1 MSPILDVLI
10 DGATSPSGEQNDSE
24 KLSCWLVE
32 KVRDKNPHKLNR
44 ADIYNGAPK
53 PMRKNNRILQGELD
67 NLESK
72 LHIRQTDEG
81 RKKIIEVN
89 PKLYK

>member
-53 PMRKNNRILQGELD
+53 PMRKNNRIL
-67 NLESK
+67 
-72 LHIRQTDEG
+72 
-81 RKKIIEVN
+81 
-89 PKLYK
+89 